1 MILYKM
7 YFFCVNQ
14 KSKMA
19 TKGKRKY
26 NLTRYRGKTFS
37 NMFSYIT
44 ERLQTKLFKPQEFI
58 CFTLDFDQKLK
69 MATSAGKIFNMTQ

>member
-1 MILYKM
+1 
-7 YFFCVNQ
+7 
-14 KSKMA
+14 
-19 TKGKRKY
+19 
-26 NLTRYRGKTFS
+26 
-37 NMFSYIT
+37 MFSYIT